1 MAITSSDDIL
11 LPAGNELRSRRSPFV
26 AFVPIVVA
34 LAGVAAILL
43 GSVSARDVIAAE
55 DAVAVDP
62 VVTGSIEAWQPN
74 APVHVQRWE

>member
-11 LPAGNELRSRRSPFV
+11 LPAGNEVRSRRSTLV

-34 LAGVAAILL
+34 LAGVAAVLV
-43 GSVSARDVIAAE
+43 GGVSARDVIAAE

-62 VVTGSIEAWQPN
+62 VVTGSIEAGQPN
-74 APVHVQRWE
+74 VPVHVQRWE

>member
-1 MAITSSDDIL
+1 MATTSSDDIL
-11 LPAGNELRSRRSPFV
+11 LPAGNELRSRRTPLV

-34 LAGVAAILL
+34 LAGVAAILI
-43 GSVSARDVIAAE
+43 GGVSARDVIAAE

-62 VVTGSIEAWQPN
+62 VVTGSIEAVQPR